1 LDAGA
6 RKLLSFFGRH
16 NTRFGHTNF
25 LAGHFR
31 QTGQVNMPDVTTD
44 AISQSQADVED
55 QESMQERDADS
66 DASDSS
72 RKLLSFFGR
81 HNARHTNFLAGHFRQ
96 TGQVN
101 MPDTTTGA
109 ISQSQ
114 ADVEDQESM
123 QERDAESDA
132 SEGPDS
138 ARKLLST
145 FAAVKPTITGIRQGP

>member
-55 QESMQERDADS
+55 QESMQERDA
-66 DASDSS
+66 
-72 RKLLSFFGR
+72 
-81 HNARHTNFLAGHFRQ
+81 
-96 TGQVN
+96 
-101 MPDTTTGA
+101 
-109 ISQSQ
+109 
-114 ADVEDQESM
+114 
-123 QERDAESDA
+123 ESDA